1 MKISSVLLLSALL
14 LLMGCTP
21 AHLDIFPELD
31 QPALMQTKIA
41 PELLHQDV
49 DALVNGVK
57 ARHPD
62 YYGYVDEARLA
73 STVAEVKT
81 AIDRPMTRVEFY
93 RHVGRLSH
101 AFQDGHSFLLWP
113 YQELDALREQGEK
126 LFPFA
131 ISFTGDGAFVP
142 QSYVAG
148 ELKIP
153 AGSKIVSING
163 EPIADIFARTQ
174 DYVGGETQV
183 LREAFV
189 AERFGYMLWAVYGFI
204 GQFDLELVHQGRQH
218 TVNIDNSQSWNPAD
232 TAAELAHED
241 LTYQRLNASVGY
253 LNVAS
258 FDIKPDAFSDQLE
271 SLFSRIAADQVTSLI
286 IDVRR
291 NSGGNTDTA
300 TELTQY
306 IASKRFRLVSRMT
319 EKLNEDNRGLFNYK
333 GLPGDMLSNE
343 WDDYHSPK
351 NSPHRFT
358 GEVIVLVGPAT
369 YSAAIVF
376 ATAVKDHQFGV
387 LAGQSTGGYA
397 NQSAQGNLFNLPHSQ
412 LRAYVATRL
421 LVRPDGDA
429 KVSVVV
435 PDIAVDYS
443 LADQQKGIDT
453 VLQHV
458 VQHLSNNLPVKQAAR

>member
-1 MKISSVLLLSALL
+1 MKNLSVLLLSVFL

-31 QPALMQTKIA
+31 KPALMQEEIA

-49 DALVNGVK
+49 DALVSGVK

-73 STVAEVKT
+73 SLVAEIKT
-81 AIDRPMTRVEFY
+81 AIDKPMNRIEFF

-131 ISFTGDGAFVP
+131 IRFTDDGAFIP
-142 QSYVAG
+142 QAYVAG
-148 ELKIP
+148 ELNIP
-153 AGSKIVSING
+153 AGSEIVSING
-163 EPIADIFARTQ
+163 ESMADIFASAQ

-204 GQFDLELVHQGRQH
+204 GQFDLELVHQGRLR

-232 TAAELAHED
+232 TATAQAHAD
-241 LTYQRLNASVGY
+241 LSYQRLNASVGY

-258 FDIKPDAFSDQLE
+258 FDVDLEAFSDQLE
-271 SLFSRIAADQVTSLI
+271 SLFGRIATDQVTSLI
-286 IDVRR
+286 IDIRH

-300 TELTQY
+300 AELTQY
-306 IASKRFRLVSRMT
+306 IANKRFRLVSRVT

-333 GLPGDMLSNE
+333 GLPGDMLSTE
-343 WDDYHSPK
+343 WDDYHAPMD
-351 NSPHRFT
+351 SPHRFT
-358 GEVIVLVGPAT
+358 GEVIVLIGPAT
-369 YSAAIVF
+369 YSSAIVF

-421 LVRPDGDA
+421 LVRPAGDA
-429 KVSVVV
+429 EVSVVV
-435 PDIAVDYS
+435 PDIAVEYS

-458 VQHLSNNLPVKQAAR
+458 VQHLSSNLPAKQAAR